1 MFDGVSADQA
11 EQRGCDR
18 YRKWWRSLR
27 DWDADRAEAAS
38 VISIGNCW
46 DTQVLKA
53 FGRGGV
59 LACKCFLYVC
69 V

>member
-1 MFDGVSADQA
+1 MFDGVSAVQA

-18 YRKWWRSLR
+18 NRSSLR

-46 DTQVLKA
+46 DMKVVKASGEVVCLNVSVL
-53 FGRGGV
+53 
-59 LACKCFLYVC
+59 CMC